1 MMLHQD
7 VVKKAQLEIE
17 HVLGYNRLLTL
28 EDRPILPYTNCV
40 LKEVIRCAKYLF
52 YHHIDVY

>member
-17 HVLGYNRLLTL
+17 HVLGYNRLPTL
-28 EDRPILPYTNCV
+28 EDRPILPYMNCI
-40 LKEVIRCAKYLF
+40 LKEVLRCAKVLL
-52 YHHIDVY
+52 YHYMCMY